1 MKKTL
6 LLVICALLGVLTVSA
21 QKLVLTVD
29 SVEQDPIEVWRI
41 DEMKFIPSEP
51 VNLTDNPDTLDFGL
65 SVRWADRNMGASSP
79 KDPGRLIGW
88 GDTTLTN
95 YSTKLQYF
103 PTETVPSQ
111 ISGDKD
117 TYDVAAWKWNAKW
130 HMPTE
135 AEMNELIAAC
145 NWTWVNDVVNDS
157 VGVVGKWKEDET
169 KTIFFPATGYRR
181 GKADPAEVAKGY
193 YWTGSIATNNTEYA
207 RYLSFFESSESS
219 ATLSVMDQT
228 DLKLKRFIGMAIRPV
243 TGPVVIPTGMGTV
256 EVTSKD
262 ALRATVKATLTGDL
276 KDAQLVVVS
285 FGTSESSLTYGETD
299 DASHK
304 KADKVGSEVTI
315 NLTGLTQNTTYYVKV
330 YVKTD
335 NGRLESSV
343 VSFTTDKLNT
353 FPVAD
358 AVDLGLPSGV
368 KWASWN
374 MGSSSPMDVPDTKY
388 ARYGWGDPT
397 GEVHS
402 LYADDYAISYNSD
415 FKAGKVIDIA
425 GTQYDI
431 ATKQW
436 GDGWRLPRK
445 ADFDELLK
453 YCTFTDGTFTDEN
466 GKQYAGIKITGKNN
480 KYILLPAAGFK
491 NSRGNSVGEGSLCT
505 YWMST
510 NKNNTSV
517 PVPIIFPSFIDYT
530 SYSGPVY
537 YQVPIRPVYDDGN
550 GSTTPTDP
558 TPTDPTPTDPT
569 PTDPTPTDPT
579 PSDPTPSAGN
589 YVDLGL
595 SVLWA
600 DRNVGTNGSTTDIA
614 EKQVGSYFRWGETS
628 VPNPED
634 YSQDSYSFYQ
644 NNAYVVEGLI
654 PLPLANDAASAQWG
668 GTWRTPTAE
677 EWGELISGCDWVV
690 VNGGFRIYKKGTQNS
705 SNPVSI
711 YLPVSGYKV
720 KDKGTTAVFNDD
732 YCKYWS
738 STLNSNVNYAG
749 SEAHLFSA
757 NPNNSSSISAWSS
770 GKRYR
775 GMPIRP
781 VMPKN

>member
-1 MKKTL
+1 MKKTI
-6 LLVICALLGVLTVSA
+6 LLVVCALLGVLTASA
-21 QKLVLTVD
+21 QKLVLKVD
-29 SVEQDPIEVWRI
+29 GVEQTPIEVWRI

-51 VNLTDNPDTLDFGL
+51 VNLTDTPDTLDFGL
-65 SVRWADRNMGASSP
+65 SVRWADRNLGAASP
-79 KDPGRLIGW
+79 KDPGCLIGW

-181 GKADPAEVAKGY
+181 GEADPAEVAKGY

-228 DLKLKRFIGMAIRPV
+228 DLELKRFIGMAIRPV

-304 KADKVGSEVTI
+304 KADKVASEVTI

-537 YQVPIRPVYDDGN
+537 YQVPIRPIYDDGS
-550 GSTTPTDP
+550 GST

-579 PSDPTPSAGN
+579 PSDPTPSSGN

-600 DRNVGTNGSTTDIA
+600 DRNVGSNSETA
-614 EKQVGSYFRWGETS
+614 VGSYIRWGETS

-644 NNAYVVEGLI
+644 NNAYIIAGLQ
-654 PLPLANDAASAQWG
+654 PLPSANDAASTQWG
-668 GTWRTPTAE
+668 GTWRTPTFA
-677 EWGELISGCDWVV
+677 EWGDLINYCDWVAEG
-690 VNGGFRIYKKGTQNS
+690 NGFRIYKKNS
-705 SNPVSI
+705 TNKSESI
-711 YLPVSGYKV
+711 YLPVTGYKV
-720 KDKGTTAVFNDD
+720 QDKGATATMSRNF
-732 YCKYWS
+732 CCYWS
-738 STLNSNVNYAG
+738 STLSTTVQYEG
-749 SEAHLFSA
+749 SRAFMFMGRPSDKYQVMSA
-757 NPNNSSSISAWSS
+757 DF
-770 GKRYR
+770 RYE

-781 VMPKN
+781 VKNK